1 MPHTVVYANWA
12 SGKNLQNK
20 ALTRLTVVV
29 DNSGATHD
37 GTSMQSFQAFER
49 TGIFISLFK
58 AIIAAPGKKNLLNSH
73 SNFNTIIFKFQI
85 PHCR

>member
-49 TGIFISLFK
+49 TAILVSLFK
-58 AIIAAPGKKNLLNSH
+58 AIIAAPGKK
-73 SNFNTIIFKFQI
+73 I
-85 PHCR
+85 C